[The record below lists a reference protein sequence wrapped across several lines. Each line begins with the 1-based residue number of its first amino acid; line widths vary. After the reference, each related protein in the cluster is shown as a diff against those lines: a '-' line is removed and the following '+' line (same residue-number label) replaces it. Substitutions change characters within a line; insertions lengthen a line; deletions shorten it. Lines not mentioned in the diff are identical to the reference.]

1 MAENLAIIAAAGS
14 LKTETVIE
22 RALKDPGKR
31 VLITT
36 YTREN
41 LAQIIRRIEDRV
53 GVVPANVSVMT
64 WFSFLISQAVRPY
77 QCAVLDRIGFAR
89 GLNFKGKHQKFAKKE
104 EAERYFFDSNRD
116 IYRDGVSDFACIA
129 DARAGGS
136 VIGRLEQR
144 FDHIYI
150 DEVQDLVGYDLDFL
164 DLLFK
169 SKIAVTVVGDPRQ
182 HTFSTNTSM
191 KNKKYQGVGFLD
203 WLKERSSSCDYEER
217 STSARCSQEICDFAS
232 MIFPEF
238 DPLVSTRESSYG
250 QDGIHTIAQNNLESY
265 VAKYR
270 PKVLRHQRNVNTCGL
285 EAINIG
291 VSKGCTYDR
300 VLIFPT
306 KPMRT
311 FIEDGD
317 PGKLKAPE
325 KLYVAATRACYSV
338 GFVI

>member
-22 RALKDPGKR
+22 RALEDPGQK

-53 GVVPANVSVMT
+53 SVVPANVSVMT

-77 QCAVLDRIGFAR
+77 QCAVLDCVGFAR
-89 GLNFKGKHQKFAKKE
+89 GLNFQGKRQKSAKKAE
-104 EAERYFFDSNRD
+104 PERYFFDSNHD
-116 IYRDGVSDFACIA
+116 IYRDGVSDFACLA
-129 DARAGGS
+129 DECAGGS
-136 VIGRLEQR
+136 VISRLEQR
-144 FDHIYI
+144 FSRIYI
-150 DEVQDLVGYDLDFL
+150 DEVQDLVGYDLEFL

-191 KNKKYQGVGFLD
+191 KNKKYQGPGFLD
-203 WLKERSSSCDYEER
+203 WLKERTDNCSCEER
-217 STSARCSQEICDFAS
+217 ATSARCSQEICDFAS
-232 MIFPEF
+232 TIFPEF
-238 DPLVSTRESSYG
+238 DPLIATRESRHG
-250 QDGIHTIAQNNLESY
+250 QDGIHIVDPGDLESY

-270 PKVLRHQRNVNTCGL
+270 PKVLRHQRNVNTRGL

-311 FIEDGD
+311 FLEDGD
-317 PGKLKAPE
+317 PSKLKAPE
-325 KLYVAATRACYSV
+325 KLYVAVTRACHGV
-338 GFVI
+338 AFVV